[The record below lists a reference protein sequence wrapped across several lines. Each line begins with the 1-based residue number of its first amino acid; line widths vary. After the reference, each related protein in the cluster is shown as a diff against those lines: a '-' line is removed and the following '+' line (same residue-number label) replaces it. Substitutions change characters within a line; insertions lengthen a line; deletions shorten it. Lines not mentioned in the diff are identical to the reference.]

1 MAPRAPSPRR
11 GMKPAWCLDAAHRPR
26 RAYQAPPA
34 AANRASPGARPPRPP
49 PPRGRD
55 DYYPRAAREGVAGEI
70 GEIEINRN
78 TPSAP
83 EFWRYPKSP
92 EFLGGRNRAQ
102 RAVWRVRPPSGRRAD
117 RRAARRGPSG
127 RRPPTCTKRLVGEVV
142 SRNEQNA
149 RSAAP
154 PPLPQQPR
162 AQRRLPS
169 LLLLLLPLL
178 LLLLLLPLLLL
189 LLPLLLLPLPLPLL
203 LLLLPSQEAQ
213 RHRDAPRPTAKRPA
227 AVA

>member
-1 MAPRAPSPRR
+1 
-11 GMKPAWCLDAAHRPR
+11 
-26 RAYQAPPA
+26 
-34 AANRASPGARPPRPP
+34 
-49 PPRGRD
+49 
-55 DYYPRAAREGVAGEI
+55 
-70 GEIEINRN
+70 
-78 TPSAP
+78 
-83 EFWRYPKSP
+83 
-92 EFLGGRNRAQ
+92 
-102 RAVWRVRPPSGRRAD
+102 
-117 RRAARRGPSG
+117 
-127 RRPPTCTKRLVGEVV
+127 VGEVV

-169 LLLLLLPLL
+169 LLLLLLPLLLL

>member
-1 MAPRAPSPRR
+1 M
-11 GMKPAWCLDAAHRPR
+11 
-26 RAYQAPPA
+26 
-34 AANRASPGARPPRPP
+34 
-49 PPRGRD
+49 
-55 DYYPRAAREGVAGEI
+55 
-70 GEIEINRN
+70 
-78 TPSAP
+78 
-83 EFWRYPKSP
+83 
-92 EFLGGRNRAQ
+92 
-102 RAVWRVRPPSGRRAD
+102 
-117 RRAARRGPSG
+117 
-127 RRPPTCTKRLVGEVV
+127 GEVV

-178 LLLLLLPLLLL
+178 LLLLL
-189 LLPLLLLPLPLPLL
+189 PLLLLPLPLPLL

>member
-1 MAPRAPSPRR
+1 
-11 GMKPAWCLDAAHRPR
+11 
-26 RAYQAPPA
+26 
-34 AANRASPGARPPRPP
+34 
-49 PPRGRD
+49 
-55 DYYPRAAREGVAGEI
+55 
-70 GEIEINRN
+70 
-78 TPSAP
+78 
-83 EFWRYPKSP
+83 
-92 EFLGGRNRAQ
+92 
-102 RAVWRVRPPSGRRAD
+102 
-117 RRAARRGPSG
+117 
-127 RRPPTCTKRLVGEVV
+127 VGEVV

-169 LLLLLLPLL
+169 LLLLLLPLLL

>member
-1 MAPRAPSPRR
+1 M
-11 GMKPAWCLDAAHRPR
+11 
-26 RAYQAPPA
+26 
-34 AANRASPGARPPRPP
+34 
-49 PPRGRD
+49 
-55 DYYPRAAREGVAGEI
+55 
-70 GEIEINRN
+70 
-78 TPSAP
+78 
-83 EFWRYPKSP
+83 
-92 EFLGGRNRAQ
+92 
-102 RAVWRVRPPSGRRAD
+102 
-117 RRAARRGPSG
+117 
-127 RRPPTCTKRLVGEVV
+127 GEVV

-169 LLLLLLPLL
+169 LLLLLLPLLL

>member
-1 MAPRAPSPRR
+1 
-11 GMKPAWCLDAAHRPR
+11 
-26 RAYQAPPA
+26 
-34 AANRASPGARPPRPP
+34 
-49 PPRGRD
+49 
-55 DYYPRAAREGVAGEI
+55 
-70 GEIEINRN
+70 
-78 TPSAP
+78 
-83 EFWRYPKSP
+83 
-92 EFLGGRNRAQ
+92 
-102 RAVWRVRPPSGRRAD
+102 
-117 RRAARRGPSG
+117 
-127 RRPPTCTKRLVGEVV
+127 VGEVV

-169 LLLLLLPLL
+169 LLLLLPLLLLPLL
-178 LLLLLLPLLLL
+178 LLPLLLLL